1 MVYRKVSRTTRP
13 TRRQIG
19 DRNMVKIQDC
29 PECGTAATIR
39 KIESVIIIECPRCRI
54 GVATANGIDDAIDM
68 WNGIEPPTLTD

>member
-1 MVYRKVSRTTRP
+1 
-13 TRRQIG
+13 
-19 DRNMVKIQDC
+19 MVKIQDC

-68 WNGIEPPTLTD
+68 WNETDPPTLTD

>member
-68 WNGIEPPTLTD
+68 WNETDPPTLTD